1 MFKYLP
7 EVMGTEMCSMR
18 LTMPNG
24 GRGLPVRLSSFLVS
38 RSHISQSIKNENI
51 SAALSPKITAAA
63 HAPRPLVQNL
73 PTSTTISIILTAC
86 SSNCETAFGVI
97 LRRAMKYPRRQDES
111 PIKGSESGSILSAG
125 TARISFKN
133 RTAINSAPKNTVTT
147 VTAAISRVISM
158 ARRSI
163 LSVPR
168 FVPRANSSA
177 ASLVTAVL
185 IPLVAKVAASI
196 YTLNIS

>member
-1 MFKYLP
+1 
-7 EVMGTEMCSMR
+7 
-18 LTMPNG
+18 
-24 GRGLPVRLSSFLVS
+24 
-38 RSHISQSIKNENI
+38 
-51 SAALSPKITAAA
+51 
-63 HAPRPLVQNL
+63 
-73 PTSTTISIILTAC
+73 
-86 SSNCETAFGVI
+86 
-97 LRRAMKYPRRQDES
+97 MKYPRRQDES

-147 VTAAISRVISM
+147 VTAATIRVISI